1 MMNKEASNKWSM
13 NAKRWINNNH
23 KGWSP
28 LCMGSS
34 SRWFWLLA
42 TSPTLLLGQ
51 VQSNLYHRLCHLYHI
66 RISKAILKTCFTRI
80 NVTCIVYTNQ
90 NYLPCYTIVNFQCGI
105 SCSFNVHQLWK
116 AMEAHDK
123 RIIFSQRVSLSLSNY
138 NNKIA
143 SSCMGWSTSQHVIH
157 FQEPHVARS

>member
-51 VQSNLYHRLCHLYHI
+51 VQRQRQRQRLLLLATSPTLLLGQVQSNLYHRLCHLYHI
-66 RISKAILKTCFTRI
+66 RICKLILKTCFTRI
-80 NVTCIVYTNQ
+80 NITCIVYTNQ
-90 NYLPCYTIVNFQCGI
+90 NYLPCYKIVNFQCGI

-116 AMEAHDK
+116 VIKAHDK
-123 RIIFSQRVSLSLSNY
+123 NSLNESQ
-138 NNKIA
+138 
-143 SSCMGWSTSQHVIH
+143 
-157 FQEPHVARS
+157 FQYQVYLEDYQQ